1 MGLGWR
7 LRVWGEWLMGLFTE
21 GLRLTVLD
29 FDIRVRAKGFGI
41 CVSGPTI
48 QKAGAFG
55 RRRSAFR
62 VQ

>member
-1 MGLGWR
+1 
-7 LRVWGEWLMGLFTE
+7 MGLFTE